1 MISHQVLGM
10 FPDSLLYTINCA
22 VLSCSVMSSSVTPWT
37 VAHQD
42 PLSMGFSSQEY

>member
-10 FPDSLLYTINCA
+10 FPDSLLYTNRA